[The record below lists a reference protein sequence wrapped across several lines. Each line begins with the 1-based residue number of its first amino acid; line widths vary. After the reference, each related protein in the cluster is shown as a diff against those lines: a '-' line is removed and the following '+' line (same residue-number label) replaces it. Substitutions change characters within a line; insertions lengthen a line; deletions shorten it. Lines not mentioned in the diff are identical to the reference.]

1 MKECDV
7 CGTPNLKANK
17 YCTHCGN
24 RIAMD
29 NICPFC
35 GELNSDDSSY
45 CSNCNKQIRPVSI
58 DSFEKL
64 FTDYNKLL
72 LAKAEISDEDYNKL
86 LSNIFKKLKFSKIV
100 GHNPKE
106 KILSIAEV
114 FAECRPK
121 ARGEELGFEFG
132 HVLYYDDRLDDSFQI
147 ATIIHELTHFLL
159 FDIIESLLCD
169 VFQVKQSSTL
179 EGFVWYCLSN
189 DLALMNEY
197 YAHTVEGR
205 FIPHGYQNYASFENL
220 LEETTFDDEKIGIL
234 MVLGNTFA
242 EEIIGPLEDYI
253 DYDLRE
259 AIKLQYK
266 KDLKNP
272 DYKSIG
278 YESMD
283 SVKMDVKNQIIFNYL
298 FDSFDEA
305 SDVNNR
311 ENLEFLKEGIKNRV

>member
-1 MKECDV
+1 MKECDI
-7 CGTPNLKANK
+7 CGTPNLKANN

-35 GELNSDDSSY
+35 GELNSDESSY
-45 CSNCNKQIRPVSI
+45 CNNCNKQIRPVSI

-72 LAKAEISDEDYNKL
+72 LAKAEISDRDYIDIVL
-86 LSNIFKKLKFSKIV
+86 NIFKKLKFSKIV
-100 GHNPKE
+100 GYTPKE
-106 KILSIAEV
+106 KILSLASV

-121 ARGEELGFEFG
+121 SRGWDFGNEMG
-132 HVLYYDDRLDDSFQI
+132 HVLYYDERLDDSVQI

-159 FDIIESLLCD
+159 FDIIESLLCN
-169 VFQVKQSSTL
+169 VFQVKHSSTL

-197 YAHTVEGR
+197 CAHTVEGR
-205 FIPHGYQNYASFENL
+205 FIPHGYQSYASFNAL
-220 LEETTFDDEKIGIL
+220 LEESNLDDEKIGIL
-234 MVLGNTFA
+234 VVLGNTFA
-242 EEIIGPLEDYI
+242 NEIISQLEEYI

-272 DYKSIG
+272 EYNSTGFVSYDCVDIN
-278 YESMD
+278 
-283 SVKMDVKNQIIFNYL
+283 VKNQIILNYL

-311 ENLEFLKEGIKNRV
+311 EDLEFLKEGIENRI